1 MLTGVFMQI
10 FAASYVL
17 PISSPPIAGGAIAVR
32 NGRIVDVGPV
42 DALRAAW
49 HAPVRDYPGGLIIP
63 GLVNAHTHLEL
74 THFPAWKIRK
84 DLDYAPRTYVDWVIQ
99 VIKIKRG
106 LEIQELEMSL
116 LEGIRISLEAG
127 TTAIGDV
134 LSDRRL
140 LHVYSGSDFAGRLFL
155 EALGQEPA
163 ACKALAGK
171 LEETL
176 RTFHG
181 GGTLPGLSPH
191 APHTLSPAFFREL
204 KQLAAAHS
212 VPVMTHLS
220 ESPEEAAFMH
230 DSTGRIAETLYPFV
244 RWEGYLPAPMRTT
257 STVYLDGMG
266 ILDPTTI
273 AVHCVH
279 ITPADAEIL
288 KKRGVCAVICP
299 RSNEKLAVGMAP
311 FHLLKTA
318 GIPLALGTD
327 SLASNDSLSMWDEM
341 RFVLAETPDAF
352 TPEELLRMASLGG
365 AEVLGL
371 SDAIGSLEKG
381 KRADFLVV
389 GASGKDMHRA
399 LIEEGRLDE
408 VFVAGVPIAEQSRS
422 EGT

>member
-1 MLTGVFMQI
+1 MQI

-17 PISSPPIAGGAIAVR
+17 PISSPPIAGGAIAVHD
-32 NGRIVDVGPV
+32 GRIMDVGTL
-42 DALRAAW
+42 DSLRAVW
-49 HAPVRDYPGGLIIP
+49 NAPVLDYPDGIIIP
-63 GLVNAHTHLEL
+63 GLINAHAHLEL
-74 THFPAWKIRK
+74 THFPAWKMRK

-106 LEIQELEMSL
+106 LEIQELEASL

-134 LSDRRL
+134 ISDRRL
-140 LHVYSGSDFAGRLFL
+140 LSAYDGSTFTGRLFF

-163 ACKALAGK
+163 SCKALAGK

-176 RTFHG
+176 RTFSASEI
-181 GGTLPGLSPH
+181 LPGLSPH
-191 APHTLSPAFFREL
+191 APHTLSPAFFLDL
-204 KQLAAAHS
+204 KRLAESLS
-212 VPVMTHLS
+212 VPLMTHLS

-230 DSTGRIAETLYPFV
+230 DSTGRIAELLYPFV
-244 RWEGYLPAPMRTT
+244 HWEDYLPAPMRTT
-257 STVYLDGMG
+257 SAAYLDSLGV
-266 ILDPTTI
+266 LDSSTI

-288 KKRGVCAVICP
+288 KKRGVRAVICP
-299 RSNEKLAVGMAP
+299 RSNDKLAVGRAP
-311 FHLLKTA
+311 AHLLKTA

-327 SLASNDSLSMWDEM
+327 SLASNDSLSLWDEM
-341 RFVLAETPDAF
+341 RFVLADTPDAY

-371 SDAIGSLEKG
+371 DKETGSLEKG

-389 GASGKDMHRA
+389 GNPKGVSGKDMHRA

-408 VFVAGVPIAEQSRS
+408 VFVAGVPITVKSGS
-422 EGT
+422 KGI